1 MEAVN
6 NFSKI
11 SANALVFAESEI
23 GQMEVP
29 KGSNKGPMVDKYLA
43 SVGLNP
49 GFAWC
54 QAFVHWCYEQA
65 AAGCG
70 DNPVVKTAGV
80 LDCWNRTATTKK
92 VFALEAKAKP
102 ELLEAGMQFI
112 MTFGHGTGHTGII
125 ESVDVAKRTIH
136 TIEGNSNNDGS
147 REGYAVVRHERRI
160 DDVHFCGFIR
170 YS

>member
-1 MEAVN
+1 MEA
-6 NFSKI
+6 
-11 SANALVFAESEI
+11 ANKTTIATCALEAAVTQL

-29 KGSNKGPMVDKYLA
+29 KGSNKGPMVDQYLA
-43 SVGLNP
+43 SVGLKP

-54 QAFVHWCYEQA
+54 QAFVHWCFEQSA
-65 AAGCG
+65 IGFG
-70 DNPVVKTAGV
+70 GNPVVKTAGV

-112 MTFGHGTGHTGII
+112 MTFGHGTGHTGLI

-147 REGYAVVRHERRI
+147 REGYEVVRHERRI

-170 YS
+170 YA